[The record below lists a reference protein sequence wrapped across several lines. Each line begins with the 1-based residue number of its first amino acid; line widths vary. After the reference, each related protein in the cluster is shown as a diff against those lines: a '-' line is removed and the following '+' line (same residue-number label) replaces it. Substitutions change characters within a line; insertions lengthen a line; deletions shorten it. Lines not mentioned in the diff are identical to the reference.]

1 MMRSGTSCGVLQQF
15 FGSPSITY
23 ERIKFSN
30 APLKSSSQPL
40 YYHHHH
46 IDIFT
51 TRTIIADLM
60 VGSEEFF
67 KNYRKINQ
75 KKNGCFEGE
84 SRYLTVTRTEVTK
97 WGSKYC
103 DNPCPAPQ
111 LFCTLCQSL
120 PTSTPDHYSHPP
132 DRRYSSLSLTLVLTA
147 ILTLT

>member
-1 MMRSGTSCGVLQQF
+1 MLDIISVMRSGTSCGVLQQF

-60 VGSEEFF
+60 VGSEEFAA
-67 KNYRKINQ
+67 KTIRK
-75 KKNGCFEGE
+75 K
-84 SRYLTVTRTEVTK
+84 
-97 WGSKYC
+97 
-103 DNPCPAPQ
+103 
-111 LFCTLCQSL
+111 TLAL
-120 PTSTPDHYSHPP
+120 KEKID
-132 DRRYSSLSLTLVLTA
+132 
-147 ILTLT
+147 I